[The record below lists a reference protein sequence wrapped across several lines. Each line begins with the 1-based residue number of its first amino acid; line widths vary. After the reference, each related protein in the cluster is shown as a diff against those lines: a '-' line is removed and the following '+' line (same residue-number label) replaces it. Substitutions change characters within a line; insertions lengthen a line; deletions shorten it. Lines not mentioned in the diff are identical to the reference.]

1 MDSREQALE
10 TVVASLGDLPALPSV
25 VAEVMQIT
33 NDPGA
38 TVLQICEC
46 IQRDPALAVKIL
58 KVSNSPYYGMRQHVA
73 TLKLALVVLG
83 VRQVRNIVLGLT
95 VFGNL
100 RDHVRGQ
107 TWLRDLWRHSVLV
120 GALSKKLGAAL
131 ALGLQGEDF
140 VVGLLH
146 DIGKAILYNG
156 LATAYDAIIEASG
169 SGHSDQLCALERE
182 SLGFDHA
189 DAVAALAT
197 HWGLPVSLGD
207 SLWRHHATPW
217 RHHATPWRHHAMA
230 DQRRLSAA
238 EDPRLAGVVRIA
250 NLAAHDDF
258 SSGDGAQCAL
268 CLEQEAW
275 GVLPSPK
282 APEDVAARFELLS
295 GFRKELAQ
303 TPELSFE

>member
-1 MDSREQALE
+1 MDSREQALV
-10 TVVASLGDLPALPSV
+10 TVVASVGDLPALPSV

-38 TVLQICEC
+38 TVLQISEC
-46 IQRDPALAVKIL
+46 IQRDPALAAKIL

-83 VRQVRNIVLGLT
+83 MRQVRNIVLGVT
-95 VFGNL
+95 VFENL

-146 DIGKAILYNG
+146 DIGKVILYNG
-156 LATAYDAIIEASG
+156 LGTAYDSIIEASG
-169 SGHSDQLCALERE
+169 SGHSDELCALERE

-207 SLWRHHATPW
+207 AL
-217 RHHATPWRHHAMA
+217 WRHHAMA

-258 SSGDGAQCAL
+258 SSGDAAQCAS

-275 GVLPSPK
+275 GAVASPK
-282 APEDVAARFELLS
+282 TPEDVAARFELLS
-295 GFRKELAQ
+295 GFRKELAE

>member
-1 MDSREQALE
+1 MDSRERALE
-10 TVVASLGDLPALPSV
+10 TVLASVCDLPALPSV
-25 VAEVMQIT
+25 VAEVMQIM

-38 TVLQICEC
+38 TMPQICES
-46 IQRDPALAVKIL
+46 IQRDPALAAKIL
-58 KVSNSPYYGMRQHVA
+58 KVSNSPYYGMRQHIA

-83 VRQVRNIVLGLT
+83 VHQVRNIVLGVT
-95 VFGNL
+95 VFENL
-100 RDHVRGQ
+100 RDQSAGQ
-107 TWLRDLWRHSVLV
+107 TWLRALWRHSVLV

-146 DIGKAILYNG
+146 DIGKVILYNG
-156 LATAYDAIIEASG
+156 LGTAYDSIIEASG
-169 SGHSDQLCALERE
+169 SGHSDELCALERE

-207 SLWRHHATPW
+207 ALW

-258 SSGDGAQCAL
+258 SSGDGAGCAS

-275 GVLPSPK
+275 GAVASPK
-282 APEDVAARFELLS
+282 APEDAAARFELLS
-295 GFRKELAQ
+295 TFCEELAE